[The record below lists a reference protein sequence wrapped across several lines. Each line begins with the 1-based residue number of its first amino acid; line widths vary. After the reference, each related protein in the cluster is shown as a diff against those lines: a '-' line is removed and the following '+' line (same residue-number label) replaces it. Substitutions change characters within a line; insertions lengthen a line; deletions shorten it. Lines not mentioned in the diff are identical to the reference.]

1 MFTIPVGLIFETPV
15 ILYFL
20 AKIGLVS
27 SEFLVQYRKHS
38 LVIIVIVAAVIT
50 PGPDVFSQMLVAL
63 PLYLLYEVS
72 IIVVKR
78 IDKER
83 AAKEASE
90 SLDANSN

>member
-20 AKIGLVS
+20 AKVGLVS
-27 SEFLVQYRKHS
+27 SESLVQYRKHS